1 MHRIFLPIDTKSLYL
16 NIFNDNKKGHT
27 CTVATPIVQGNSH
40 NVDLEMV
47 YKIPNQINFQGFPDL
62 ITKLSC
68 NSKSVVKINNVF
80 VFNKIKVNGNDVLCN
95 SSYCIFTKEEV
106 DPTRAQFG
114 RIKLHYP
121 ISLKFEHLNIDNR
134 KVLRTIS
141 VALNNYAFIVN
152 GFEYDFEENSLNFI
166 ATIVG
171 YNGIPY
177 SRVFINTKGTG
188 SKFTKVISENEDSY
202 DLEIVKLK
210 QLYDENASIET
221 FSSNMEKAKI
231 RGIELVINLLKKSGA
246 VDIKIISDEYSYSVF
261 DIQYFL
267 NGLIHYCLVKTTYT
281 NYDFIDLTSEQ
292 YRFVNLF
299 PTASIVLVKNI
310 FQTETVNFY
319 NSTDLD
325 KFRTNIRAIRLLKGG
340 E

>member
-16 NIFNDNKKGHT
+16 NIFNDNEKGHT

-40 NVDLEMV
+40 NANLEMV
-47 YKIPNQINFQGFPDL
+47 YKIPNQIDFQGFPNL
-62 ITKLSC
+62 ITRLSC
-68 NSKSVVKINNVF
+68 NSKSIIKINNVF
-80 VFNKIKVNGNDVLCN
+80 VFDKIKVNGNNVLCD

-106 DPTRAQFG
+106 DPSRTQFG

-121 ISLKFEHLNIDNR
+121 ISLKFEELNIDNR
-134 KVLRTIS
+134 KVLQSIS
-141 VALNNYAFIVN
+141 EALNEYAFIVN
-152 GFEYDFEENSLNFI
+152 GFEYDFDDNSLNFI

-177 SRVFINTKGTG
+177 SRVFINTKGMG
-188 SKFTKVISENEDSY
+188 SKFTKIASENEDSY
-202 DLEIVKLK
+202 DLEIVRLR
-210 QLYDENASIET
+210 QLYGDEASIET
-221 FSSNMEKAKI
+221 FSSDMEKARM
-231 RGIELVINLLKKSGA
+231 RGIERVTDFLKKNGA
-246 VDIKIISDEYSYSVF
+246 ADIKIISNVYSYSVF

-267 NGLIHYCLVKTTYT
+267 NGVIYYCLVKTTYT
-281 NYDFIDLTSEQ
+281 NYDYLDLTSEQ

-299 PTASIVLVKNI
+299 STASIALVKNI
-310 FQTETVNFY
+310 FQTETIIFY
-319 NSTDLD
+319 NSNDLD